1 VGRAAGGAA
10 SGAAALHPPARK
22 KKGLG
27 ALGGV
32 SPSSSEAEASPKG
45 PPRSVRKDTEFEVTI
60 ERDANGLGIEVDSVG
75 GAAVIGAVAARG
87 AAARQSAVLAGDRI
101 VRVFEYETPTYK
113 EASLLY
119 YIGAYYSISLH
130 IVRAAS
136 RTCREGGRTSV
147 LTIAHHREE

>member
-1 VGRAAGGAA
+1 M
-10 SGAAALHPPARK
+10 
-22 KKGLG
+22 
-27 ALGGV
+27 
-32 SPSSSEAEASPKG
+32 
-45 PPRSVRKDTEFEVTI
+45 RKDTEFEVTI

-119 YIGAYYSISLH
+119 YIGAYYSISVH
-130 IVRAAS
+130 I
-136 RTCREGGRTSV
+136 GGISHTS
-147 LTIAHHREE
+147 

>member
-1 VGRAAGGAA
+1 M
-10 SGAAALHPPARK
+10 
-22 KKGLG
+22 
-27 ALGGV
+27 
-32 SPSSSEAEASPKG
+32 
-45 PPRSVRKDTEFEVTI
+45 TI

-119 YIGAYYSISLH
+119 YTVHIGLIALHIAPYRWHITH
-130 IVRAAS
+130 IVRAGE
-136 RTCREGGRTSV
+136 R
-147 LTIAHHREE
+147 

>member
-1 VGRAAGGAA
+1 M
-10 SGAAALHPPARK
+10 
-22 KKGLG
+22 
-27 ALGGV
+27 
-32 SPSSSEAEASPKG
+32 
-45 PPRSVRKDTEFEVTI
+45 RKDTEFEVTI

-119 YIGAYYSISLH
+119 YIGA
-130 IVRAAS
+130 
-136 RTCREGGRTSV
+136 
-147 LTIAHHREE
+147 